1 MSLWITFPTG
11 CPFLFVS
18 SKRKKKKKGRTTG
31 FSILAS
37 VHLSLRS
44 IKLHK
49 EQGNSPTKLTIDSPF
64 PPIRVLHWIKVSRTI
79 RKRERGTSGK
89 QRVDASRVESF
100 NVSWSLTARRRL
112 HRAAV
117 NWPAGPPSRERFA
130 FKLAA
135 WQAGRKKGHGG
146 INVGRIPFRKL
157 SHASLTFRSMV
168 GHEF

>member
-117 NWPAGPPSRERFA
+117 NWPARPLSRERFA

>member
-168 GHEF
+168 SHEF

>member
-64 PPIRVLHWIKVSRTI
+64 PSIRVLHWIKVSRTI

-117 NWPAGPPSRERFA
+117 NWPARPPSRERFA